1 MKGGECQTTK
11 LCLIAGLGNPGSEY
25 ENTRHNIGFKTIDL
39 LCNVLGI
46 RLSGRSFHSNSAH
59 TRIQDKKVMVLC
71 PLTFMNRSGAAVKA
85 CAEYYDLEPK
95 NILVIHDDVDLM
107 VGRVRVSKDSGSG
120 GHKGVQSIID
130 HLGSKRFC
138 RVKIGIGR
146 PRYGEAIEDYVLSPF
161 YKDEREIIA
170 DVLHVALRACE
181 LFVLEGIEP
190 AMNKINC
197 LNRANKEES

>member
-1 MKGGECQTTK
+1 MKGGEGQTTK
-11 LCLIAGLGNPGSEY
+11 PCLIVGLGNPGSEY
-25 ENTRHNIGFKTIDL
+25 ENSRHNVGFMAIDL
-39 LCNVLGI
+39 MCNALGI
-46 RLSGRSFHSNSAH
+46 RLSGRSFQSNSAH

-85 CAEYYDLEPK
+85 CAEYYSIEPK
-95 NILVIHDDVDLM
+95 DILVIHDDIDLM
-107 VGRVRVSKDSGSG
+107 VGRVRVSRDSGSG

-130 HLGSKRFC
+130 YLGSKCFC

-146 PRYGEAIEDYVLSPF
+146 PRYGEPVEDYVLSPF
-161 YKDEREIIA
+161 YKDEREHIA
-170 DVLHVALRACE
+170 EALRVALQACE

-190 AMNKINC
+190 AMNNINR